1 MRARGGISIK
11 NHAST
16 LFGSTIMVS
25 GGINEKDRFSEE
37 LYFITFTSGNVN
49 SPLILSVRNNDQA

>member
-1 MRARGGISIK
+1 MEGQKGKRFNSELLVFNIERGQWLKARGGISLK

-25 GGINEKDRFSEE
+25 GGINEKDKF
-37 LYFITFTSGNVN
+37 N
-49 SPLILSVRNNDQA
+49 